1 MMMVMM
7 ILLVLGVLLM
17 DVFLFKFQMLIK
29 AVASRQHLQ
38 MFLGKGIRTVIIWML
53 IGVVKMMI
61 MIFLLCIRVLLLV
74 VARV

>member
-7 ILLVLGVLLM
+7 ILLVLCVLLM
-17 DVFLFKFQMLIK
+17 DFFLFKFQMLIK
-29 AVASRQHLQ
+29 AAASRQHLQ
-38 MFLGKGIRTVIIWML
+38 MFLGKGMRTVIIWML
-53 IGVVKMMI
+53 IEVVKMMI